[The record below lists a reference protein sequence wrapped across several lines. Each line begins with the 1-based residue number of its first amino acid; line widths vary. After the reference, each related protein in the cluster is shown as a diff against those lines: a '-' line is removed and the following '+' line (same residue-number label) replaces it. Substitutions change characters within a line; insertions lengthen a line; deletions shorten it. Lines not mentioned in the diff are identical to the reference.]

1 VRRAPPE
8 RRKGRGR
15 IEGALDRLPARSP
28 GAAPFRR
35 DLEDPDFGPDLRS
48 REGQVQAMALQI
60 QPGRAGQVLLATSA
74 GYVRNSFAIC

>member
-1 VRRAPPE
+1 VP
-8 RRKGRGR
+8 
-15 IEGALDRLPARSP
+15 ALYP

-35 DLEDPDFGPDLRS
+35 DLEDPDLGSDLRS
-48 REGQVQAMALQI
+48 RQGQVQAMALQI